1 MELEQLLTN
10 ALFVVNHSGGK
21 DSQALMLKIAR
32 VVPHSNILVVHAPL
46 TEVEWPDT
54 IEHIKETIP
63 QGIAFREAPVA
74 SGKSLLD
81 RVEERGKF
89 PDPSRRW
96 CTSDFKRGPI
106 ERTIRGYIKENPR
119 FLGRIVNCMG
129 MRRQE
134 SPARAKLEA
143 WKFNERN
150 SKAGRAWYDW
160 LPILELTETEVFA
173 AIAQA
178 GQEPHWAYK
187 AGMSRLSCCFCIMAT
202 KKDLTTA
209 AKLMPDLYRRYVQLE
224 RKLEHTLSPSRRFLP
239 DITGIAA

>member
-21 DSQALMLKIAR
+21 DSQALMLKIAEI
-32 VVPHSNILVVHAPL
+32 VPNSNILVVHAPL

-106 ERTIRGYIKENPR
+106 ERTIRGYMKENPR

-150 SKAGRAWYDW
+150 SKAGRGVGRLGGVGAVNSGIRIQGGIRGGHLMVLPPRLSGGGWKQPSFQPW
-160 LPILELTETEVFA
+160 LP
-173 AIAQA
+173 
-178 GQEPHWAYK
+178 
-187 AGMSRLSCCFCIMAT
+187 
-202 KKDLTTA
+202 
-209 AKLMPDLYRRYVQLE
+209 
-224 RKLEHTLSPSRRFLP
+224 LP
-239 DITGIAA
+239 GN